1 MGTALTKH
9 FKLSHDQ
16 ESDLGTIRLQDNFG
30 KPCEEPKAVAL
41 EGEEREDY
49 LEWIGVLVER
59 INMALV
65 PDHPGKQVVSVLW
78 TNNANTNILS
88 FLFLDR

>member
-30 KPCEEPKAVAL
+30 KPCKEPKAVAL